1 MKGLNKKWLRHHN
14 KRLGVKIYMDF
25 YKLKDFPKE
34 LRSDYTLKGYPYMLF
49 LPRAIMNEHRCLCCA
64 ACDNSMH
71 KTDSRKKPPKLSI
84 TNGFVIGKF
93 PKLSYTDDNGKV
105 CEFNI
110 ESNLTDVMHAM
121 LAPTRTHSYV
131 MAFVGGKHNSIMGH
145 YQFFEMDQTRVGGV
159 INHICHNAKR

>member
-1 MKGLNKKWLRHHN
+1 MG
-14 KRLGVKIYMDF
+14 F
-25 YKLKDFPKE
+25 YKLKDLTKE
-34 LRSDYTLKGYPYMLF
+34 LQNYYKLKGYTDMLP
-49 LPRAIMNEHRCLCCA
+49 LPRANMNEYGYSCCA

-71 KTDSRKKPPKLSI
+71 KRDSKNKPPKLSI

-110 ESNLTDVMHAM
+110 ESDLTDVMHAM